1 MEALLR
7 VENLRVAFRSDW
19 GLKEALD
26 GVSFAI
32 YPEET
37 LCLVGESGSG
47 KSVTALSIMGLL
59 GANAEILDGKIFYGD
74 RDLLSLSEK
83 ELNHYRGNA
92 IAMIFQDAMGSL
104 NPVFTIG
111 NQVVEAV
118 RAQSKEISKAAAVV
132 EAKRLLC
139 RVGLE
144 DIDDLMKRYPNA
156 LSGGMQQRVMI
167 AMALAGKPKLL
178 IADEATTALDVTIQ
192 AQIMKL
198 LKSLQAEMG
207 LSLILIT
214 HDIGLVGQMAD
225 RVMVMYAGQ
234 IVEQAG
240 VMDLFHYP
248 AHPYTRGLMR
258 AVPSINDDK
267 SKRLVSIEGQV
278 PEYYDKI
285 TGCRFMSR
293 CPNKTEGC
301 EKPQEMKC
309 VHEDCAEHEQKVRC
323 HLAWK
328 GLLD

>member
-83 ELNHYRGNA
+83 ELDHYRGNE

-293 CPNKTEGC
+293 CPYKTEGC